1 VYRKA
6 LNLYYYTTQRNA
18 EEMTDPHFTM
28 YKTEAS
34 PHAVELGEDYRR
46 SAGMGPRG

>member
-1 VYRKA
+1 
-6 LNLYYYTTQRNA
+6 
-18 EEMTDPHFTM
+18 MSDPHFTM